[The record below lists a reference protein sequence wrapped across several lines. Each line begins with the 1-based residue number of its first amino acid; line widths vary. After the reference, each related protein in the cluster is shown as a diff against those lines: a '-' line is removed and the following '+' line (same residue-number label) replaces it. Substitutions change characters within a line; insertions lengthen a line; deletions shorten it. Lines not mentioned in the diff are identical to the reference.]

1 MTVLR
6 DAIGYGFY
14 FKSYEE
20 MRNRWG
26 LGVLLAGGIAGCVSW
41 ASIYPLDV
49 IKTRVQV
56 QDSAVLEGERR
67 VLLDTR
73 RRTVRRLGAWECAK
87 KAYLEEG
94 AGVFF
99 RGLGVW

>member
-20 MRNRWG
+20 MRNRLG
-26 LGVLLAGGIAGCVSW
+26 LGVLLAGGIAGCISW

-56 QDSAVLEGERR
+56 QDNTVLDGERR
-67 VLLDTR
+67 GLLDAG
-73 RRTVRRLGAWECAK
+73 RRTVRRLGAWECAR
-87 KAYLEEG
+87 KAYFEEG
-94 AGVFF
+94 ASVFF